1 MDHQL
6 ERQMSDFFRSAERK
20 SKEETCALC
29 GCRASSFKN
38 SHSVP
43 QFVLRRIDQDGK
55 LKTFSDIVGM
65 KNHKNGIK
73 NSWTFHIICEECEN
87 SYFKEYENE
96 EALLNV
102 PSNRMLAQ
110 MALKDSLLLLSK
122 YRIDRYTD
130 QQAVAMGAFSGE
142 VDVLPIMNQLN
153 KNNMDFEIRRS
164 RKIIDNNLKSGFR
177 LIYHTLLDWV
187 APMAFQSAM
196 CVHYNIDGQVLN
208 DVYDESETNRM
219 QFLHIAVFPL
229 KEKTAVM
236 VFFHRDDRNYIS
248 FERQFL
254 KLTDKEKLEYINYLI
269 FRYTEHALLSPL
281 VDISNER
288 LADLCEENENTIIDP
303 DSSVLPNEIPN
314 FLAKEYALN

>member
-1 MDHQL
+1 
-6 ERQMSDFFRSAERK
+6 
-20 SKEETCALC
+20 
-29 GCRASSFKN
+29 
-38 SHSVP
+38 
-43 QFVLRRIDQDGK
+43 

-196 CVHYNIDGQVLN
+196 CVHYNLDGQVLN
-208 DVYDESETNRM
+208 DVYDESEANRM

-236 VFFHRDDRNYIS
+236 VFFHRDDRNYMS
-248 FERQFL
+248 FERKFL
-254 KLTDKEKLEYINYLI
+254 RLTDDEKLEYINYLI

-281 VDISNER
+281 VDISNNR
-288 LADLCEENENTIIDP
+288 LADLCEENENTIIDS
-303 DSSVLPNEIPN
+303 DRSVRPNEIPN
-314 FLAKEYALN
+314 FLSQEYALS